1 MNMQL
6 AGGADEQA
14 ISIIIPTFNEQKHIG
29 DLVRAIRQRESG
41 EGYIKQI
48 IVADGGSQD
57 DTIRVAEQAGAT
69 ALKCGKKGRASQ
81 MNEGANHAT
90 GDILYFLHADTFPPQ
105 EFARDIVRAIT
116 RGAGAGCFRLAFDD
130 DHPLLQFYG
139 WCTRFKS
146 TLVRFGD
153 QSLFVKADVFR
164 KIGGFDDSLVVME
177 DQKIVSDLKEVVPF
191 ALLERA
197 VETSARTYKKNG
209 VVRLQFIFFMI
220 VILYYGGAKQ
230 DTLVH
235 LYNSLI
241 EL

>member
-1 MNMQL
+1 MNL
-6 AGGADEQA
+6 ELTSVSDERS
-14 ISIIIPTFNEQKHIG
+14 ISVIIPTFNEQG
-29 DLVRAIRQRESG
+29 RVGELVRAIRQKESSKG
-41 EGYIKQI
+41 HIRQI
-48 IVADGGSQD
+48 IVADGGSLD
-57 DTIRVAEQAGAT
+57 DTVREAERAGAT
-69 ALKCGKKGRASQ
+69 VLKCKQKGRANQ
-81 MNEGANHAT
+81 MNEGADLAT

-105 EFARDIVRAIT
+105 DFDRDIDRAISK
-116 RGAGAGCFRLAFDD
+116 GAGAGCFRLTFDD
-130 DHPLLQFYG
+130 DHPLLRFYG

-164 KIGGFDDSLVVME
+164 EIGGFDDQLVVME
-177 DQKIVSDLKEVVPF
+177 DQKIVGNLKKVVPF
-191 ALLERA
+191 DHLEKA
-197 VETSARTYKKNG
+197 VQTSARTYKKNG
-209 VVRLQFIFFMI
+209 VIRLQFIFCMI